1 MLALLLL
8 ILGIQYTTLQSILG
22 ILGGVMGIFGYF
34 GDFFSGILV
43 YHYPP
48 LADPEPYK
56 GNMDKTML

>member
-22 ILGGVMGIFGYF
+22 ILGGILGILGYF

-43 YHYPP
+43 YHYTPWP
-48 LADPEPYK
+48 TLSYISSEDDLP
-56 GNMDKTML
+56 GM

>member
-22 ILGGVMGIFGYF
+22 ILGGILGIFGYF
-34 GDFFSGILV
+34 GEFFSGILV

-48 LADPEPYK
+48 WPTLRVGEGRAIEERS
-56 GNMDKTML
+56 